1 MCDGVLTKS
10 VEAVVVALCLDYERR
25 ERALLEKSVTK
36 RTDTEFRY
44 YNFKIFD
51 AVAEITGERYA
62 LDYINEIGRRTGY
75 AKTKLDFQSEVSYK
89 NLKKIIKENIAKKLH
104 LIDGL

>member
-1 MCDGVLTKS
+1 MCDRALTKS
-10 VEAVVVALCLDYERR
+10 VDALVVALCFDYERR
-25 ERALLEKSVTK
+25 ERALSEKSVTK

-51 AVAEITGERYA
+51 AVAQITGERYA
-62 LDYINEIGRRTGY
+62 VDYIKEIGGRVGY

-104 LIDGL
+104 LIDEL